1 MTEFTKITEHHRK
14 MVAFTVAKLMS
25 PKFIKFIKLRML
37 MILIIFQLQ
46 SQRTKYFL
54 GLIYATMK
62 T

>member
-37 MILIIFQLQ
+37 MILIIF
-46 SQRTKYFL
+46 
-54 GLIYATMK
+54 
-62 T
+62 